1 MPIMNH
7 CGGGEALLRLGR
19 CEVLTQGSDREVFM
33 PVELARKAI
42 EDSAKAMG
50 LASAEAVA
58 EAARHLARILAD
70 GGTIFICGNGGSA
83 SQAQHFAAE
92 FVGRFLMERPGLP
105 AVALT
110 TDTSIL
116 TAVGNDYG
124 FEDIFARQV
133 RALAKPGD
141 LLWGLSTSGR
151 SPNVLKAFAAAKE
164 VGAGTFLM
172 CGAKAPDIKD
182 LDLLLTAPVPDTPRV
197 QEMHLL
203 YGHTICQLVDHLLF
217 DAPGELDEKTT
228 A

>member
-1 MPIMNH
+1 MP
-7 CGGGEALLRLGR
+7 L
-19 CEVLTQGSDREVFM
+19 D
-33 PVELARKAI
+33 LAKKAI
-42 EDSAKAMG
+42 EDSAKAMS
-50 LASAEAVA
+50 LASAEDLVA
-58 EAARHLARILAD
+58 IARVCARILAD

-124 FEDIFARQV
+124 FDEIFARQV

-141 LLWGLSTSGR
+141 LVWGLSTSGR
-151 SPNVLKAFAAAKE
+151 SPNVLKAFEAARECGAK
-164 VGAGTFLM
+164 TFMM
-172 CGAKAPDIKD
+172 CGAKAPE
-182 LDLLLTAPVPDTPRV
+182 LEFDLLLRAPVPDTPRV
-197 QEMHLL
+197 QELHLL

-217 DAPGELDEKTT
+217 DAPGELG
-228 A
+228 